1 MMAVGYLII
10 AIPTP
15 TPVPSMGLYLG
26 LTCLGLLVI
35 AFGNG
40 LFKGNLQALVGQMYD
55 DPKYSSLR
63 DSGFQIFYMF
73 INIGGFFAPWIAI
86 GVRNWWLKVNNF
98 DYDATL
104 PELCHQFLKEGDK
117 MAPQAMRILHR
128 WPIRLR
134 STAAT
139 WLIWVHLST
148 TTWMCLTVVSNML
161 LWLPLLPC

>member
-1 MMAVGYLII
+1 
-10 AIPTP
+10 
-15 TPVPSMGLYLG
+15 MGLYLG

-55 DPKYSSLR
+55 DLKYSSLR

-117 MAPQAMRILHR
+117 MAPQAMENLAS
-128 WPIRLR
+128 LADKV
-134 STAAT
+134 TLDGTT
-139 WLIWVHLST
+139 WLIWVYLST